1 MSENLPPGRFFGT
14 SVSRWRAGPFQLSES
29 VYEAHT
35 VLRPHAHARAYLT
48 LVLNGGHREKA
59 GSDERE
65 CTPATVVFH
74 PAAERHAN
82 WFSPAG
88 GRIFRLEIDDD
99 WLNRLRESGASLDK
113 PAESHRGPLS
123 QIASQI
129 FSEFRTRDSL
139 SALMIEGLALEFAT
153 RTVRIGSSTEG
164 RSAPKWLRLVVDYL
178 HAQGADTIRLDEVA
192 RLAGVHPAHLNRV
205 FRVQYGCSIGQY
217 ARRIRIDLAAREL
230 AQSRRSIAEIAC
242 ATGFADQSHLS
253 RVFTRVVGLT
263 PGRYRRL
270 HRPQSEPKPT
280 SK

>member
-1 MSENLPPGRFFGT
+1 MPGEDFRRPALSVSGDVLCQRGRYRRNLLQDEVVPRALLIVLRDCSGGQARAARGQSQQDGEENQARSHRRRCTGSFVQCLGRDERFCTHDALASMSENLPPGRFFGT

-59 GSDERE
+59 GSDERD

-88 GRIFRLEIDDD
+88 GRIFRLEIDDA

-153 RTVRIGSSTEG
+153 RTVRIGRSTVG
-164 RSAPKWLRLVVDYL
+164 ISAPKWLRLV
-178 HAQGADTIRLDEVA
+178 
-192 RLAGVHPAHLNRV
+192 
-205 FRVQYGCSIGQY
+205 
-217 ARRIRIDLAAREL
+217 
-230 AQSRRSIAEIAC
+230 
-242 ATGFADQSHLS
+242 
-253 RVFTRVVGLT
+253 
-263 PGRYRRL
+263 
-270 HRPQSEPKPT
+270 
-280 SK
+280 